1 MGKRKIALYVII
13 PVMDSTWE
21 GLINLFFNQMF
32 QELYK
37 VGAKNRAKLPHP
49 VVFILDEFPNLGKF
63 PDYERFLATC
73 RGYGIGVLTIVQN
86 ITQLQERY
94 GREQAESILGNC
106 GTKICLGN
114 VNETTAKYFSQL
126 MGKTTA
132 KVETGSSSESKGKSS
147 SSSSSSSYSYA
158 ARNLMNEDEILT
170 MHKDDCIIIIT
181 GKHPIKAKKAY
192 QYLLFPN
199 VSTLHFQGAALLILL
214 AVFAVAFIAFLFS
227 VAVFHAD
234 IMFLYLLSPLAC
246 VSVIADDN
254 EYLGVW
260 WRELLSQ
267 IVTIIAKIF
276 LFVVALSIL
285 INENITFL
293 NFLLLMGCCILLI
306 KSPSVLRSMWYSTGS
321 GRGMMGAMGGTTKL
335 VARRFLLKR

>member
-1 MGKRKIALYVII
+1 LFDFKAKIVEAIQGMLEDFIEWALLICNDLLLKQNPEIQFFESVNNFLLALT
-13 PVMDSTWE
+13 ST
-21 GLINLFFNQMF
+21 IAVTIV
-32 QELYK
+32 LYK
-37 VGAKNRAKLPHP
+37 IIEVITRNAAGDAVAYGP
-49 VVFILDEFPNLGKF
+49 VIVNTLKSALLIPAMPFIQKILLEKVAYNMGNWM
-63 PDYERFLATC
+63 
-73 RGYGIGVLTIVQN
+73 IGEGSKVN
-86 ITQLQERY
+86 KE
-94 GREQAESILGNC
+94 
-106 GTKICLGN
+106 KIEEMLVPSN
-114 VNETTAKYFSQL
+114 F
-126 MGKTTA
+126 
-132 KVETGSSSESKGKSS
+132 
-147 SSSSSSSYSYA
+147 A
-158 ARNLMNEDEILT
+158 A
-170 MHKDDCIIIIT
+170 
-181 GKHPIKAKKAY
+181 
-192 QYLLFPN
+192 
-199 VSTLHFQGAALLILL
+199 LHFQGAALLILL

-234 IMFLYLLSPLAC
+234 VMFLYLLSPLAC

-267 IVTIIAKIF
+267 IVTILAKIF

-306 KSPSVLRSMWYSTGS
+306 KSPSVLRNMWYSSGS

>member
-1 MGKRKIALYVII
+1 LFDFKEKIVEAIQGMLEDFIEWALLMCNDLLLKQNPEIEFFTSVNNFLLALTSTIAVTII
-13 PVMDSTWE
+13 
-21 GLINLFFNQMF
+21 
-32 QELYK
+32 LYK
-37 VGAKNRAKLPHP
+37 IIEVMSRNAAGDAISYGP
-49 VVFILDEFPNLGKF
+49 VIVNTLKSALLIPAMPFIQKILLEQVAYNMGNWMIGEGSKVSKEKINEMLDPNNFG
-63 PDYERFLATC
+63 
-73 RGYGIGVLTIVQN
+73 
-86 ITQLQERY
+86 
-94 GREQAESILGNC
+94 
-106 GTKICLGN
+106 
-114 VNETTAKYFSQL
+114 
-126 MGKTTA
+126 
-132 KVETGSSSESKGKSS
+132 
-147 SSSSSSSYSYA
+147 
-158 ARNLMNEDEILT
+158 
-170 MHKDDCIIIIT
+170 
-181 GKHPIKAKKAY
+181 
-192 QYLLFPN
+192 
-199 VSTLHFQGAALLILL
+199 TLHFQGAALLVLL

-254 EYLGVW
+254 DYLGVW

-306 KSPSVLRSMWYSTGS
+306 KSPSVLRNMWYSSGS
-321 GRGMMGAMGGTTKL
+321 GRGMIGAMGGTSKL

>member
-1 MGKRKIALYVII
+1 LFNFKEKIVEAIQGILEDFIQWSLLICNDLLLKQNPEIEFFTSVNNFLLALTSTIAVTII
-13 PVMDSTWE
+13 
-21 GLINLFFNQMF
+21 
-32 QELYK
+32 LYK
-37 VGAKNRAKLPHP
+37 IIEVMSRNAAGDAISYGP
-49 VVFILDEFPNLGKF
+49 VIVNTLKSALLIPAMPLIQKILLEQVAYNMGNWM
-63 PDYERFLATC
+63 
-73 RGYGIGVLTIVQN
+73 IGQGSKV
-86 ITQLQERY
+86 
-94 GREQAESILGNC
+94 SKD
-106 GTKICLGN
+106 KIEEMLVPSN
-114 VNETTAKYFSQL
+114 FS
-126 MGKTTA
+126 A
-132 KVETGSSSESKGKSS
+132 
-147 SSSSSSSYSYA
+147 
-158 ARNLMNEDEILT
+158 
-170 MHKDDCIIIIT
+170 
-181 GKHPIKAKKAY
+181 
-192 QYLLFPN
+192 
-199 VSTLHFQGAALLILL
+199 LHFQGAALLILL
-214 AVFAVAFIAFLFS
+214 AVFAVAFMAFLFS

-306 KSPSVLRSMWYSTGS
+306 KSPSVLRNMWYSTGS

>member
-1 MGKRKIALYVII
+1 MFDFKEKIVEAIQGMLEDFIEWALLMCNDLLLKQNPEIEFFTSVNNFLLALTSTIAVTII
-13 PVMDSTWE
+13 
-21 GLINLFFNQMF
+21 
-32 QELYK
+32 LYK
-37 VGAKNRAKLPHP
+37 IIEVMSRNAAGDAISYGP
-49 VVFILDEFPNLGKF
+49 VIVNTLKSALLIPAMPFIQKILLEQVAYNMGNWMIGEGSKVSKEKINEMLDPNNFG
-63 PDYERFLATC
+63 
-73 RGYGIGVLTIVQN
+73 
-86 ITQLQERY
+86 
-94 GREQAESILGNC
+94 
-106 GTKICLGN
+106 
-114 VNETTAKYFSQL
+114 
-126 MGKTTA
+126 
-132 KVETGSSSESKGKSS
+132 
-147 SSSSSSSYSYA
+147 
-158 ARNLMNEDEILT
+158 
-170 MHKDDCIIIIT
+170 
-181 GKHPIKAKKAY
+181 
-192 QYLLFPN
+192 
-199 VSTLHFQGAALLILL
+199 TLHFQGAALLVLL

-306 KSPSVLRSMWYSTGS
+306 KSPSVLRNMWYSSGS
-321 GRGMMGAMGGTTKL
+321 GRGMMGAMGGTSKL

>member
-1 MGKRKIALYVII
+1 MFNFKEKIVEAIQGILEDFIQWALLICNDLLLKQNPEIDIFTLVNNFLLAITSTIAVTII
-13 PVMDSTWE
+13 
-21 GLINLFFNQMF
+21 
-32 QELYK
+32 LYK
-37 VGAKNRAKLPHP
+37 IVEVMSRNAAGDAISYGP
-49 VVFILDEFPNLGKF
+49 VIVNTLKSALLIPAMPFIQKILLEKVAYNMGNWM
-63 PDYERFLATC
+63 
-73 RGYGIGVLTIVQN
+73 IGEGSKVSK
-86 ITQLQERY
+86 E
-94 GREQAESILGNC
+94 
-106 GTKICLGN
+106 KIEEMLVPSN
-114 VNETTAKYFSQL
+114 F
-126 MGKTTA
+126 
-132 KVETGSSSESKGKSS
+132 
-147 SSSSSSSYSYA
+147 A
-158 ARNLMNEDEILT
+158 A
-170 MHKDDCIIIIT
+170 
-181 GKHPIKAKKAY
+181 
-192 QYLLFPN
+192 
-199 VSTLHFQGAALLILL
+199 LHFQGAALLILL
-214 AVFAVAFIAFLFS
+214 TVFAVAFIAFLFS

-306 KSPSVLRSMWYSTGS
+306 KSPSVLRNMWYSSGS
-321 GRGMMGAMGGTTKL
+321 GRGMIGAMGGTSKL